1 MIFLLKYDCS
11 QDWKAFNLKVVDVM
25 NNCVIFVLKSCG
37 LQKKDVFLWH
47 LFEKRA
53 TASRSFHESKP

>member
-25 NNCVIFVLKSCG
+25 NNCVIFCV
-37 LQKKDVFLWH
+37 KKLRIKKNGCIFVAS
-47 LFEKRA
+47 FEKSA
-53 TASRSFHESKP
+53 AVSRSFHESKP

>member
-11 QDWKAFNLKVVDVM
+11 QDRKAFNLKVVDVM

-37 LQKKDVFLWH
+37 LKKMDVFLWH
-47 LFEKRA
+47 LLRKVR
-53 TASRSFHESKP
+53 P